1 MAEKGR
7 MKEKL
12 AAHLRRCGLIY
23 IAGVVALVFL
33 NNLIFTM
40 TRPRVPENETVRV
53 MVVNQ
58 FADFTAREKE
68 WLADVKTAVSE
79 AVTNAIVHGYR
90 NGNGIVRVQARYDDG
105 NLLTVEIGDRGCG
118 IANIWQARQPFYTTA
133 DGEERSGMGF
143 TVMES
148 FMDGVDVES
157 KPGYGTNV
165 RMRKQLSRREDVFA
179 RRA

>member
-1 MAEKGR
+1 M
-7 MKEKL
+7 
-12 AAHLRRCGLIY
+12 
-23 IAGVVALVFL
+23 GVVNEMRLDFPS
-33 NNLIFTM
+33 N
-40 TRPRVPENETVRV
+40 PENESL
-53 MVVNQ
+53 
-58 FADFTAREKE
+58 ARMAVSAFLVPLNPTIEE
-68 WLADVKTAVSE
+68 LADVKTAVSE

-90 NGNGIVRVQARYDDG
+90 DAGGVVRGHAKYDEDA
-105 NLLTVEIGDRGCG
+105 LLTVEIGDRGCG
-118 IANIWQARQPFYTTA
+118 IENILQARQPFYTTA
-133 DGEERSGMGF
+133 EGEERSGMGF